1 MIRMINYCQ
10 NYCMYF
16 YDMLHV
22 VLHYMTGR
30 LHVQLVHR
38 QTGLCKEVFSFT
50 ERPKK
55 IFFYVII
62 GTMMEYNNCLRKG
75 TIFFGHSVPYVSVT
89 CGKHVSET
97 CDLTVQ
103 ESTLCHGAMFFFLN
117 MFLCKPYVPV

>member
-75 TIFFGHSVPYVSVT
+75 TIFFGHTVPCVSVT

-103 ESTLCHGAMFFFLN
+103 ESTLCNVAMFFFS
-117 MFLCKPYVPV
+117 KYVPV

>member
-1 MIRMINYCQ
+1 MHSLTKQRSGIHDPNDYCQ

-22 VLHYMTGR
+22 VSHYMTGR

-55 IFFYVII
+55 IFF
-62 GTMMEYNNCLRKG
+62 MLL
-75 TIFFGHSVPYVSVT
+75 SAP
-89 CGKHVSET
+89 
-97 CDLTVQ
+97 
-103 ESTLCHGAMFFFLN
+103 
-117 MFLCKPYVPV
+117 

>member
-55 IFFYVII
+55 IFFFYVII

-75 TIFFGHSVPYVSVT
+75 TIFFRTH
-89 CGKHVSET
+89 C
-97 CDLTVQ
+97 
-103 ESTLCHGAMFFFLN
+103 TLCKCNMWKTCLRNMRSYGTRINIMSRCDVFFS
-117 MFLCKPYVPV
+117 KYVPV